1 MSTKTAALV
10 FGIVFAV
17 VGFLGFTPAPPPPDA
32 PSLAIEHG
40 HGMALGIF
48 PVNTVHNVVHLLFAL
63 LGIAAWAGGWART
76 YFQVLAISY
85 ALLTVMGLVP
95 AMNTAFGLMPIWGSG
110 VWLHAAVAIS
120 AVYFGFVR
128 GSVDLPTPHV
138 PTPRR
143 V

>member
-32 PSLAIEHG
+32 PPLAIEHG

-63 LGIAAWAGGWART
+63 RALPPGPAAGRGPTSKSWR
-76 YFQVLAISY
+76 S
-85 ALLTVMGLVP
+85 P
-95 AMNTAFGLMPIWGSG
+95 MPC
-110 VWLHAAVAIS
+110 
-120 AVYFGFVR
+120 
-128 GSVDLPTPHV
+128 
-138 PTPRR
+138 
-143 V
+143 